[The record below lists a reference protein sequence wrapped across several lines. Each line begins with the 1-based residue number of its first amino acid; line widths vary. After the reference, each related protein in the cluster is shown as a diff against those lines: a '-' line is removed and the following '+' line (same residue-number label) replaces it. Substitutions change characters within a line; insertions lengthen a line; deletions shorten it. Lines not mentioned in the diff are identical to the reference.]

1 MGTFFTSQFVGG
13 MNEVLS
19 PSLLER
25 DTAAYLANADVEN
38 GKIKAAKTPLL
49 LPQTSPSSFGHYGNQ
64 NRSVVKWYNRTYWSN
79 NNAKSE
85 PFYGGR
91 EENYLGIPFP
101 DYKKEVLIEK
111 EDGDFLGTY
120 KYCITYVNKNGWESA
135 PGSINKYEKI
145 VSFDNEKAK
154 ITVTWS
160 DTKVSYAKIYR
171 TQKEGADFYCVG
183 EIKNPGDS
191 LVDNVD
197 DYSLVGLQPLDSY
210 DNYPPPSGG
219 KYLCESGGVFFLAIG
234 STLHF
239 SVVGNPH
246 AWPPL
251 NFIGFD
257 DTITGITAEFQGI
270 LVFTAN
276 NAYRIVGA
284 ESTET
289 VSKTLIPGNQGCVKY
304 NSIAKIS
311 NAPVWL
317 SNDGICM
324 WNGESI
330 NIISNRKINT
340 SRLQVTCAV
349 SANDRYYLFLSAGA
363 IVFDHRNGDIFYR
376 LTFTCS
382 YSWYDA
388 EKDIMYLKTGNQ
400 IYQYGVGNEAQYY
413 YVSPAIGVPESEYNY
428 FKEVVVSVDGNAAI
442 SSSVDGKTVFSVNV
456 IGGKHRIKF
465 PYNTVGRYAQITVSG
480 NSALNELA
488 VVYS

>member
-1 MGTFFTSQFVGG
+1 
-13 MNEVLS
+13 
-19 PSLLER
+19 
-25 DTAAYLANADVEN
+25 
-38 GKIKAAKTPLL
+38 
-49 LPQTSPSSFGHYGNQ
+49 
-64 NRSVVKWYNRTYWSN
+64 
-79 NNAKSE
+79 
-85 PFYGGR
+85 
-91 EENYLGIPFP
+91 
-101 DYKKEVLIEK
+101 
-111 EDGDFLGTY
+111 
-120 KYCITYVNKNGWESA
+120 
-135 PGSINKYEKI
+135 
-145 VSFDNEKAK
+145 
-154 ITVTWS
+154 
-160 DTKVSYAKIYR
+160 
-171 TQKEGADFYCVG
+171 
-183 EIKNPGDS
+183 
-191 LVDNVD
+191 
-197 DYSLVGLQPLDSY
+197 
-210 DNYPPPSGG
+210 
-219 KYLCESGGVFFLAIG
+219 
-234 STLHF
+234 
-239 SVVGNPH
+239 
-246 AWPPL
+246 
-251 NFIGFD
+251 
-257 DTITGITAEFQGI
+257 
-270 LVFTAN
+270 
-276 NAYRIVGA
+276 
-284 ESTET
+284 
-289 VSKTLIPGNQGCVKY
+289 
-304 NSIAKIS
+304 
-311 NAPVWL
+311 
-317 SNDGICM
+317 M